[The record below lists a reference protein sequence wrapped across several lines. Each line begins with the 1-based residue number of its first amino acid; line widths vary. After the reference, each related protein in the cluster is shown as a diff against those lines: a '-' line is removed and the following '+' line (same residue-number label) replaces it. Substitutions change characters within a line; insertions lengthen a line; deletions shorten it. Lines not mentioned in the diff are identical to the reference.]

1 MYSDNV
7 YVDHAK
13 IPPKTVLFHKI
24 GHTKTESANS
34 VDSVQ
39 SIEEITRIVEEA
51 QKPPQGAAD
60 WDNDDYLDGALQQ
73 EDYQNEAVD
82 EWGEPL

>member
-1 MYSDNV
+1 M
-7 YVDHAK
+7 
-13 IPPKTVLFHKI
+13 
-24 GHTKTESANS
+24 
-34 VDSVQ
+34 Q

-82 EWGEPL
+82 EWGELL